1 MKIFRSVLHYTT
13 GRTNIEVYFPE
24 EEVACINCRFCQY
37 EQGADRYFCRLLPE
51 RPQIYTPR
59 MCIEGF
65 CPLKFEGEETI
76 SEDCSESPQAKGNRG
91 RSRKN

>member
-13 GRTNIEVYFPE
+13 GRTNVEVYFPE
-24 EEVACINCRFCQY
+24 EEVACIKCRFCQY

-65 CPLKFEGEETI
+65 CPLEFEEE
-76 SEDCSESPQAKGNRG
+76 GNV
-91 RSRKN
+91 